1 MMNTKKVIEIS
12 QNPKFKQLV
21 KTRSRY
27 SWCLTFVML
36 VMYFGFIYLVAFNKG
51 FLARPVGMGVTTIS
65 IPIGLGLILFTVI
78 ITGLYVRRA
87 NTEFDDLTQEILKES
102 K

>member
-12 QNPKFKQLV
+12 HNPKFKQLV

-27 SWCLTFVML
+27 SWCLTLIML
-36 VMYFGFIYLVAFNKG
+36 TMYFGFIFLVAFNKDL
-51 FLARPVGMGVTTIS
+51 LAKPLGAGVTTLS
-65 IPIGLGLILFTVI
+65 IPIGLGLIAFTVA

-87 NTEFDDLTQEILKES
+87 NTEFDDLTQEILKET

>member
-1 MMNTKKVIEIS
+1 MIHKKALEIS
-12 QNPKFKQLV
+12 RNPKFQLLV

-27 SWCLTFVML
+27 SWCLTFVMMF
-36 VMYFGFIYLVAFNKG
+36 MYFGFICLVAFNKE
-51 FLARPVGMGVTTIS
+51 FLARPIGSGVTTLS
-65 IPIGLGLILFTVI
+65 IPIGIGMILFTVI

-87 NTEFDDLTQEILKES
+87 NTEFDDLTQEILKET